1 MFGIAK
7 MAELITIQALLKR
20 SVRLYGDKVAF
31 HIASNNGIQPIT
43 FRKFA
48 DDVEALGTALLSN
61 GWLAGRRIGIIGKNS
76 YEWGV
81 TYFAV
86 MNGGGTVVPLDKEL
100 TTKELGDSIERVKL
114 NTLFYSEDV
123 KEKIDDVKKQAKSTD
138 FIPTWNKTGSLAFT
152 DLLADGYSLFAQGDV
167 RYREISIK
175 PDACAALLFTSGTT
189 SQSKI
194 VMLSQRNIML
204 DMQRG
209 AKPYNLTTDDKFLS
223 ILPLHHMFECN
234 AGFLVPLYSGSS
246 IYFSR
251 GIRYIAEEFKEQQPT
266 VIICVPRVVDA
277 LSAKIWKGIRTEN
290 KERTVRIAI
299 AVTNRLGKLGS
310 ALKRRL
316 FARIHDE
323 LGGRVRF
330 FLSGAAPLNLHAAED
345 MTGLGFALFQG
356 YGLTECAP
364 AVAISYFG
372 NNDLDS
378 VGSPLQGTKI
388 KILEPDENGVG
399 EVLVKGPQVMLG
411 YYKNKSATTRS
422 MLNGYFRTG
431 DLGCVKDNGCLKI
444 IGRQKNI
451 IVLSNGKKI
460 YPEEIESLLLNSPA
474 IKDAIVHG
482 VDSGR
487 GQKVCASIV
496 LPDSLSMAE
505 RKNLEAEAR
514 QHVHAVNTALANYE
528 QIQTIVIRDADF
540 IRTSTLKV
548 KRHLINA

>member
-1 MFGIAK
+1 

-114 NTLFYSEDV
+114 DTLFYSEDV
-123 KEKIDDVKKQAKSTD
+123 KEKIEDVKEQAKSTV
-138 FIPTWNKTGSLAFT
+138 FIPTWNKNRSLAFT
-152 DLLADGYSLFAQGDV
+152 DLLADGQSLLARGDRRYSKV
-167 RYREISIK
+167 SIK
-175 PDACAALLFTSGTT
+175 PDVCAALLFTSGTT

-204 DMQRG
+204 DVQRG
-209 AKPYNLTTDDKFLS
+209 AKPFNLTPDDKFLS
-223 ILPLHHMFECN
+223 MLPLHHMFECN
-234 AGFLVPLYSGSS
+234 AGFLVPLFSGCS
-246 IYFSR
+246 IYFSQ
-251 GIRYIAEEFKEQQPT
+251 GIRYIAEEFKEQEPT
-266 VIICVPRVVDA
+266 VIICVPRVIDA
-277 LSAKIWKGIRTEN
+277 LSAKIWKGVRAEK
-290 KERTVRIAI
+290 KEHTVRIAI
-299 AVTNRLGKLGS
+299 AATNRLGRLGYV
-310 ALKRRL
+310 LKRRL
-316 FARIHDE
+316 FARIHNE
-323 LGGRVRF
+323 LGGHIRF
-330 FLSGAAPLNLHAAED
+330 FLSGAAPLNQHVAEG

-364 AVAISYFG
+364 AVAITHFG
-372 NNDLDS
+372 NNDIDS
-378 VGSPLQGTKI
+378 VGLPLEGTKI
-388 KILEPDENGVG
+388 KILNPDENGVG

-411 YYKNKSATTRS
+411 YYKNSSATKRA

-431 DLGCVKDNGCLKI
+431 DLGCIKDNGCLKI
-444 IGRQKNI
+444 IGRQKNT

-460 YPEEIESLLLNSPA
+460 YPEEIESLLLTSPA
-474 IKDAIVHG
+474 IKDVIVHSI
-482 VDSGR
+482 DSKR
-487 GQKVCASIV
+487 GHKVCASIE
-496 LPDSLSMAE
+496 LPDSITASE
-505 RKNLEAEAR
+505 RINFENEAR
-514 QHVHAVNTALANYE
+514 QHVRAINGTLASYE
-528 QIQTIVIRDADF
+528 QIQTIIIRDIDF
-540 IRTSTLKV
+540 VRTSTLKV

>member
-1 MFGIAK
+1 
-7 MAELITIQALLKR
+7 
-20 SVRLYGDKVAF
+20 
-31 HIASNNGIQPIT
+31 
-43 FRKFA
+43 
-48 DDVEALGTALLSN
+48 
-61 GWLAGRRIGIIGKNS
+61 
-76 YEWGV
+76 
-81 TYFAV
+81 
-86 MNGGGTVVPLDKEL
+86 
-100 TTKELGDSIERVKL
+100 
-114 NTLFYSEDV
+114 
-123 KEKIDDVKKQAKSTD
+123 
-138 FIPTWNKTGSLAFT
+138 
-152 DLLADGYSLFAQGDV
+152 
-167 RYREISIK
+167 
-175 PDACAALLFTSGTT
+175 
-189 SQSKI
+189 
-194 VMLSQRNIML
+194 
-204 DMQRG
+204 
-209 AKPYNLTTDDKFLS
+209 
-223 ILPLHHMFECN
+223 
-234 AGFLVPLYSGSS
+234 
-246 IYFSR
+246 
-251 GIRYIAEEFKEQQPT
+251 
-266 VIICVPRVVDA
+266 
-277 LSAKIWKGIRTEN
+277 
-290 KERTVRIAI
+290 
-299 AVTNRLGKLGS
+299 
-310 ALKRRL
+310 
-316 FARIHDE
+316 
-323 LGGRVRF
+323 
-330 FLSGAAPLNLHAAED
+330 